1 MRTVAVER
9 MSAEQFAA
17 LNGGAAKKP
26 KYGNVRTTIDGITF
40 DSKKEATRY
49 CQLMMLVKAKEI
61 KNLECQPKY
70 KLCVNG
76 VHVCNYL
83 ADFRYQTAKG
93 TVVIEDVKGGNA
105 TKTPAYR
112 IKKKLFEALHLGLT
126 IVEI

>member
-1 MRTVAVER
+1 MKAVAVER
-9 MSAEQFAA
+9 MSIEQFAA
-17 LNGGAAKKP
+17 LDCSSSKKS
-26 KYGNVRTTIDGITF
+26 KFGNIRTTINGITF
-40 DSKKEATRY
+40 DSKKESTRY

-76 VHVCNYL
+76 VHVCTYI

-93 TVVIEDVKGGNA
+93 AVVIEDVKGGNA
-105 TKTPAYR
+105 TKTPSYR

-126 IVEI
+126 IMEI